1 MSDESKVRLLF
12 RKLQHTGLRSS
23 IHALKYSQTT
33 GTTILY
39 TMAAK
44 TFSTASSELPEYI
57 AKNARNVSG
66 DQEGDVAKGGDVIYN
81 EYV

>member
-12 RKLQHTGLRSS
+12 RKLQHTGLRR
-23 IHALKYSQTT
+23 YSQTT

-66 DQEGDVAKGGDVIYN
+66 FQVGHGAKGGNGVYN
-81 EYV
+81 EDG